1 MLTVKSLNPD
11 KRLSVILAVFFAEG
25 VLPIFEKEF
34 PEDKR
39 PREAVEA
46 AKAWIV
52 NPCRE
57 TAYSAAAA
65 AAYSADAAH
74 AAAHAAHAAAA
85 HAAHAAVTHAAVTHA
100 ADAANAVNAAN
111 AAHAADAAH
120 AAAYYA
126 AAADAAA
133 HAAHAAVTHAAV
145 THAAAAYAE
154 YTQNKSLYIHR
165 KLLMLLPQ
173 ILEYKIHSKNRFE
186 SAEEV
191 FALLPRQSQQ
201 RFLFHI
207 DCLR

>member
-1 MLTVKSLNPD
+1 MLTVNSLNPD

-34 PEDKR
+34 PENKR

-57 TAYSAAAA
+57 TANAAAN
-65 AAYSADAAH
+65 AAYAAYAANAANAANAASAYAASAYAAYAAAH
-74 AAAHAAHAAAA
+74 AAAHAAHAADAAAYAAAA
-85 HAAHAAVTHAAVTHA
+85 HANAAVTHAAASAH
-100 ADAANAVNAAN
+100 AAN
-111 AAHAADAAH
+111 AAHAARYTANAAN
-120 AAAYYA
+120 A
-126 AAADAAA
+126 
-133 HAAHAAVTHAAV
+133 
-145 THAAAAYAE
+145 
-154 YTQNKSLYIHR
+154 QSKLFYIHK

-191 FALLPRQSQQ
+191 FALLPKQSQQ

>member
-25 VLPIFEKEF
+25 VLPIFEKEY

-39 PREAVEA
+39 PRKAIEA

-57 TAYSAAAA
+57 TA
-65 AAYSADAAH
+65 
-74 AAAHAAHAAAA
+74 
-85 HAAHAAVTHAAVTHA
+85 
-100 ADAANAVNAAN
+100 NA
-111 AAHAADAAH
+111 AADAAH
-120 AAAYYA
+120 AAAYSANAASAHAAAYA
-126 AAADAAA
+126 AAHAADAAA
-133 HAAHAAVTHAAV
+133 AAASAHAANAANAAHAANAAV
-145 THAAAAYAE
+145 THAAASAHAANAANA
-154 YTQNKSLYIHR
+154 QSKLFYIHR

-191 FALLPRQSQQ
+191 FALLPKQSQQ

>member
-1 MLTVKSLNPD
+1 MLTVNSLNPD

-25 VLPIFEKEF
+25 VLPIFEKEY

-57 TAYSAAAA
+57 TANAAANA
-65 AAYSADAAH
+65 ANAASAYAAY
-74 AAAHAAHAAAA
+74 AAAHAAHAAS
-85 HAAHAAVTHAAVTHA
+85 
-100 ADAANAVNAAN
+100 
-111 AAHAADAAH
+111 AH
-120 AAAYYA
+120 AAAY
-126 AAADAAA
+126 AAA
-133 HAAHAAVTHAAV
+133 HAAHAADADAAAYAAHAHANAAV
-145 THAAAAYAE
+145 THAAASAHAANAANA
-154 YTQNKSLYIHR
+154 QSKLFYIHR

-191 FALLPRQSQQ
+191 FALLPKQSQQ

>member
-1 MLTVKSLNPD
+1 MLTVNSLNPD

-57 TAYSAAAA
+57 TA
-65 AAYSADAAH
+65 
-74 AAAHAAHAAAA
+74 
-85 HAAHAAVTHAAVTHA
+85 
-100 ADAANAVNAAN
+100 NAAN
-111 AAHAADAAH
+111 AAHAASADAYPDAAH
-120 AAAYYA
+120 AANAAAAAYSAAAAAAAYYA
-126 AAADAAA
+126 AADAA
-133 HAAHAAVTHAAV
+133 HAAANAADAA
-145 THAAAAYAE
+145 HAAANAADAAHAASAHAANA
-154 YTQNKSLYIHR
+154 QSKLFYIHK

-191 FALLPRQSQQ
+191 FALLPKQSQQ